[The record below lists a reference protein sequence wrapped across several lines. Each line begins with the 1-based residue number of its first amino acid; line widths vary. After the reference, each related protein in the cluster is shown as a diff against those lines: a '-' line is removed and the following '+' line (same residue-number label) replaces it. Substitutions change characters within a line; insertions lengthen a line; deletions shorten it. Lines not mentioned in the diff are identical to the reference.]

1 MKLICFAEHAP
12 PGPVAAPQLTESS
25 RPAAASGYA
34 RYQKPISLVLPCVL
48 TTGATRAKRTAKRR
62 IKHRATAAYIITDRL
77 IISLCVY
84 IAPDGTPAVAGVA
97 RYTRAAMYEKQN
109 LFVRLST
116 PRRQSNNSHAW
127 MRCSEYCTT
136 RVINRCSFVRN
147 NTDESAVSTGITVD
161 NNQLMPQR
169 KEQGPGSVRQSV
181 MTCVWVKC
189 KQRDTLRRLCHV
201 RQAID
206 QQLDQTKFGLN
217 LYAKSITS
225 N

>member
-1 MKLICFAEHAP
+1 MRVYRAGRDAGRRWCRSLYTRSDVRKAELICSSFYASP
-12 PGPVAAPQLTESS
+12 PVKL
-25 RPAAASGYA
+25 
-34 RYQKPISLVLPCVL
+34 L
-48 TTGATRAKRTAKRR
+48 
-62 IKHRATAAYIITDRL
+62 AY
-77 IISLCVY
+77 
-84 IAPDGTPAVAGVA
+84 
-97 RYTRAAMYEKQN
+97 
-109 LFVRLST
+109 
-116 PRRQSNNSHAW
+116 AW
-127 MRCSEYCTT
+127 MRCFEYCTT